1 MKHTDI
7 AEALAQ
13 IAGEIFEIAC
23 NLDYY
28 AGFNKTNEF
37 SAQLIERASE
47 IKFLSID
54 LASGDLDDCDK

>member
-1 MKHTDI
+1 MKQAEI

-13 IAGEIFEIAC
+13 IASEIFDIAC
-23 NLDYY
+23 NLEYY

-37 SAQLIERASE
+37 SHQLIERASE

-54 LASGDLDDCDK
+54 LAGGDLDDCDK